1 MGCCGVTYEDEV
13 EEKITE
19 YMKSLKNPDNTKK
32 RILQEI
38 KNDLIR
44 RANTV
49 DRYYYPYRMED
60 VDKTVNFYKNYISMR
75 LKGFIE
81 FYEVRNVSP
90 KIEVAKKEEQI
101 KKKDENNKDKDES
114 DDESQKEKDE
124 NNNEIVIS
132 KKEPTKL
139 NNNMNNVNNVNSEIK
154 EENEDENEI
163 TNNKKEDQILDNNKS
178 IEMDIVNQKKEEEIN
193 TDIKEQKEN
202 NNITENNTDL
212 KKDET
217 GENNELN

>member
-75 LKGFIE
+75 LKGFVE
-81 FYEVRNVSP
+81 FYEVRNVAP
-90 KIEVAKKEEQI
+90 KIEVSKKEEQT
-101 KKKDENNKDKDES
+101 KKKDENKDKDES

-217 GENNELN
+217 GANNELN

>member
-81 FYEVRNVSP
+81 FYEVRNVAP
-90 KIEVAKKEEQI
+90 KIEVSKKEEQT
-101 KKKDENNKDKDES
+101 KKKDENKDKDES

>member
-19 YMKSLKNPDNTKK
+19 YIKTLKNPDNTKK

-38 KNDLIR
+38 KDDLTR

-60 VDKTVNFYKNYISMR
+60 VDKTVNFYKNYIAMR

-81 FYEVRNVSP
+81 FYEVKNMEK
-90 KIEVAKKEEQI
+90 KIDVTKKEDKN
-101 KKKDENNKDKDES
+101 KKKEKEKDES
-114 DDESQKEKDE
+114 DDESQKDKNEN

-139 NNNMNNVNNVNSEIK
+139 NNNMNNNVNNAISEIK
-154 EENEDENEI
+154 EENEVEI
-163 TNNKKEDQILDNNKS
+163 TNNKNETIDKNKS
-178 IEMDIVNQKKEEEIN
+178 IDMDIVNQKKEEEEIN

-202 NNITENNTDL
+202 NNLTENITEL

-217 GENNELN
+217 NEKNELN

>member
-19 YMKSLKNPDNTKK
+19 YMKTLKNPDNAKK

-38 KNDLIR
+38 KNDLTR

-60 VDKTVNFYKNYISMR
+60 VNKTVNFYKNYIAMR

-81 FYEVRNVSP
+81 FYEVKNIET
-90 KIEVAKKEEQI
+90 KIDVVKKEEQN
-101 KKKDENNKDKDES
+101 KKKFENNKDKDES
-114 DDESQKEKDE
+114 DDESQKDKDE
-124 NNNEIVIS
+124 NDNDIIIN

-139 NNNMNNVNNVNSEIK
+139 NNNTNNVNNAISEIK
-154 EENEDENEI
+154 EENEDDI
-163 TNNKKEDQILDNNKS
+163 TNNKNETIDKNKS
-178 IEMDIVNQKKEEEIN
+178 IDMDIVNQKKEEEEIN
-193 TDIKEQKEN
+193 TDNKQQNEN
-202 NNITENNTDL
+202 NNLTENVTEL

-217 GENNELN
+217 NENNE

>member
-75 LKGFIE
+75 LKGFVE

-101 KKKDENNKDKDES
+101 KKKDENKDKDES

-154 EENEDENEI
+154 GENEDENEI

>member
-81 FYEVRNVSP
+81 FYEVRNVAP

-154 EENEDENEI
+154 GENEDENEI

>member
-81 FYEVRNVSP
+81 FYEVRNVAP
-90 KIEVAKKEEQI
+90 KIEVAKKEGQI
-101 KKKDENNKDKDES
+101 KKKDENKDKDES

-202 NNITENNTDL
+202 NNITENNNIL
-212 KKDET
+212 KKKKPEKT
-217 GENNELN
+217 MN

>member
-81 FYEVRNVSP
+81 FYEVRNVAP

-154 EENEDENEI
+154 GENEDENEI
-163 TNNKKEDQILDNNKS
+163 TNNKKEEQILDNNKS

>member
-101 KKKDENNKDKDES
+101 KKKDENKDKDES
-114 DDESQKEKDE
+114 DDESQKENE

-202 NNITENNTDL
+202 II
-212 KKDET
+212 
-217 GENNELN
+217 

>member
-19 YMKSLKNPDNTKK
+19 YMKTLKNPDNAKK

-38 KNDLIR
+38 KNDLTR

-60 VDKTVNFYKNYISMR
+60 VNKTVNFYKNYIAMR

-81 FYEVRNVSP
+81 FYEVKNIET
-90 KIEVAKKEEQI
+90 KIDVAKKEEQN
-101 KKKDENNKDKDES
+101 KKKFENNKDKDES
-114 DDESQKEKDE
+114 DDESQKDKKE
-124 NNNEIVIS
+124 NDNDIIIN

-139 NNNMNNVNNVNSEIK
+139 NNNTNNAISEIK
-154 EENEDENEI
+154 EENEDDI
-163 TNNKKEDQILDNNKS
+163 TNNKNETIDKNKS
-178 IEMDIVNQKKEEEIN
+178 IDMDIVNQKKEEEEIN
-193 TDIKEQKEN
+193 TDNKQQNEN
-202 NNITENNTDL
+202 NNLTENVTEL

-217 GENNELN
+217 NENNE

>member
-19 YMKSLKNPDNTKK
+19 YMKTLKNPDNTKK

-75 LKGFIE
+75 LKGFVE
-81 FYEVRNVSP
+81 FYEVRNVPP
-90 KIEVAKKEEQI
+90 KLEVAKKEEQT
-101 KKKDENNKDKDES
+101 KKKDES
-114 DDESQKEKDE
+114 DDESQKEKNE
-124 NNNEIVIS
+124 NNDEIVIS

-139 NNNMNNVNNVNSEIK
+139 NKNMNNVNANVNSEIK

-163 TNNKKEDQILDNNKS
+163 TNNNKNEDKIIDNNKS
-178 IEMDIVNQKKEEEIN
+178 IEMDMVNQKKEEEIN

-202 NNITENNTDL
+202 NNKAENNTDL

>member
-19 YMKSLKNPDNTKK
+19 YMKTLKNPDNTKK

-38 KNDLIR
+38 KNDLTR

-60 VDKTVNFYKNYISMR
+60 VNKTVNFYKNYIAMR

-81 FYEVRNVSP
+81 FYEVKNIET
-90 KIEVAKKEEQI
+90 KIDVAKKEEQN
-101 KKKDENNKDKDES
+101 KKKFENNKDKDES
-114 DDESQKEKDE
+114 DDESQKDKKE
-124 NNNEIVIS
+124 NDNDIIIN

-139 NNNMNNVNNVNSEIK
+139 NNNTNNAISEIK
-154 EENEDENEI
+154 EENEDDI
-163 TNNKKEDQILDNNKS
+163 TNNKNETIDRNKS
-178 IEMDIVNQKKEEEIN
+178 IDMDIVNQKKEEEEIN
-193 TDIKEQKEN
+193 TDNKQQNEN
-202 NNITENNTDL
+202 NNLTENVTEL

-217 GENNELN
+217 NENNE

>member
-1 MGCCGVTYEDEV
+1 MGCCEVTYEDEV

-19 YMKSLKNPDNTKK
+19 YIKTLKNPDNTKK

-38 KNDLIR
+38 KDDLTR

-60 VDKTVNFYKNYISMR
+60 VDKTVNFYKNYIAMR

-81 FYEVRNVSP
+81 FYEVKNMEK
-90 KIEVAKKEEQI
+90 KIDVTKKEDKN
-101 KKKDENNKDKDES
+101 KKKEKEKDES
-114 DDESQKEKDE
+114 DDESQKDKNEN

-139 NNNMNNVNNVNSEIK
+139 NNNMNNNVNNAISEIK
-154 EENEDENEI
+154 EENEVEI
-163 TNNKKEDQILDNNKS
+163 TNNKNETIDKNKS
-178 IEMDIVNQKKEEEIN
+178 IDMDIVNQKKEEEEIN

-202 NNITENNTDL
+202 NNLTENITEL

-217 GENNELN
+217 NEKNELN

>member
-19 YMKSLKNPDNTKK
+19 YMKTLKNPDNTKK

-75 LKGFIE
+75 LKGFVE
-81 FYEVRNVSP
+81 FYEVRNVPP
-90 KIEVAKKEEQI
+90 KLEVAKKEEQT
-101 KKKDENNKDKDES
+101 KKKDES
-114 DDESQKEKDE
+114 DDESQKEKNE
-124 NNNEIVIS
+124 NNDEIVIS

-139 NNNMNNVNNVNSEIK
+139 NKNMNNVNANVNSEIK

-163 TNNKKEDQILDNNKS
+163 TNNNKNEDKIIDNNKS

>member
-81 FYEVRNVSP
+81 FYEVRNVAP
-90 KIEVAKKEEQI
+90 KIEVSKKEEQT
-101 KKKDENNKDKDES
+101 KKKDENKDKDES

-217 GENNELN
+217 GANNELN

>member
-81 FYEVRNVSP
+81 FYEVRNVAP
-90 KIEVAKKEEQI
+90 KIEVSKKEEQT
-101 KKKDENNKDKDES
+101 KKKDENKDKDES

-163 TNNKKEDQILDNNKS
+163 PNNKKEDQILDNNKS

>member
-81 FYEVRNVSP
+81 FYEVRNVPP
-90 KIEVAKKEEQI
+90 KLEVAKKEEQT
-101 KKKDENNKDKDES
+101 KKKDES
-114 DDESQKEKDE
+114 DDESQKEKNE
-124 NNNEIVIS
+124 NNDEIVIS

-139 NNNMNNVNNVNSEIK
+139 NKSMNNVNANVNSEIK

-163 TNNKKEDQILDNNKS
+163 TNNNKNEDKIIDNNKS
-178 IEMDIVNQKKEEEIN
+178 IEMDMVNQKKEEEIN

-217 GENNELN
+217 GENNDLN

>member
-101 KKKDENNKDKDES
+101 KKKDENKDKDES

>member
-19 YMKSLKNPDNTKK
+19 YMKTLKNPDNTKK

-75 LKGFIE
+75 LKGFVE
-81 FYEVRNVSP
+81 FYEVRNVPP
-90 KIEVAKKEEQI
+90 KLEVAKKEEQT
-101 KKKDENNKDKDES
+101 KKKDES
-114 DDESQKEKDE
+114 DDESQKEKNE
-124 NNNEIVIS
+124 NNDEIVIS

-139 NNNMNNVNNVNSEIK
+139 NKNMNNVNANVNSEIK

-163 TNNKKEDQILDNNKS
+163 TNNNKNEDKIIDNNKS
-178 IEMDIVNQKKEEEIN
+178 IEMDMVNQKKEEEIN

>member
-81 FYEVRNVSP
+81 FYEVRNVAP

>member
-19 YMKSLKNPDNTKK
+19 YMKTLKNPDNAKK

-38 KNDLIR
+38 KNDLTR

-60 VDKTVNFYKNYISMR
+60 VNKTVNFYKNYIAMR

-81 FYEVRNVSP
+81 FYEVKNIET
-90 KIEVAKKEEQI
+90 KIDVAKKEEQN
-101 KKKDENNKDKDES
+101 KKKFENNKDKDES
-114 DDESQKEKDE
+114 DDESQKEKNE
-124 NNNEIVIS
+124 NDNDIIIN

-139 NNNMNNVNNVNSEIK
+139 NNNTNNVNNAISEIK
-154 EENEDENEI
+154 EENEDDI
-163 TNNKKEDQILDNNKS
+163 TNNKNETIDRNKS
-178 IEMDIVNQKKEEEIN
+178 IDMDIVNQKKEEEEIN
-193 TDIKEQKEN
+193 TDNKQQNEN
-202 NNITENNTDL
+202 NNLTENVTEL

-217 GENNELN
+217 NENNE

>member
-81 FYEVRNVSP
+81 FYEVRNVAP
-90 KIEVAKKEEQI
+90 KIEVAKKEGQI
-101 KKKDENNKDKDES
+101 KKKDENKDKDES